1 MMNTIIIVGAGPAG
15 ATFALLLV
23 KRGISVQLIEAS
35 NNFRRIFRG
44 EGLMPSGL
52 KAIEQMG
59 LSSILEKIPH
69 RPLAGWDFIIENRSL
84 FRVEEPIES
93 GGKPCT
99 VVSQPHLLEA
109 IIEEASTYSNFK
121 FIRGTPVQD
130 LLWNETRVVGVK
142 LSDDRELFADL
153 VIGADG
159 RNSLLRQKANL
170 ALEQQDQS
178 FKILWFKLPDFQN
191 FERRNVFY
199 SIVKETNAFGLF
211 RGSEGNIQIAW
222 ALHEG
227 FAGDWKQIDWSKML
241 ASVSPPW
248 LAEHLQKNADKID
261 RPVLLSVVVGRCPRW
276 YTSGLLLLG
285 DAVHPMSP
293 IRAQGINM
301 ALRDVIVAANY
312 LVPLLSEKV
321 DLEAIDRILP
331 TIQAERE
338 PEIIKIQH
346 LQKEE
351 SAQGEKLIG
360 NSFLRW
366 SVSNLAPLIGKRV
379 KHSWLDRQK
388 LLRQGV
394 TQVNLTV

>member
-1 MMNTIIIVGAGPAG
+1 MSQIIIVGAGPAG
-15 ATFALLLV
+15 ATFALLLA
-23 KRGISVQLIEAS
+23 KRGISVKLIEAS
-35 NNFRRIFRG
+35 SNFRRVFRG

-52 KAIEQMG
+52 NAIEQMG
-59 LSSILEKIPH
+59 LLSILERIPH
-69 RPLAGWDFIIENRSL
+69 RPLAGWDFLIENRSL
-84 FRVEEPIES
+84 FRVEEPIEFE
-93 GGKPCT
+93 GKPCT
-99 VVSQPHLLEA
+99 LVSQPHLLEA
-109 IIEEASTYSNFK
+109 IVEEASNYSNFE

-130 LLWNETRVVGVK
+130 LLWNEERVAGVK

-170 ALEQQDQS
+170 TIEQQAQS
-178 FKILWFKLPDFQN
+178 FDILWFKLPDLQDFDG
-191 FERRNVFY
+191 RNVFY
-199 SIVKETNAFGLF
+199 SIVKGTNAFGLF
-211 RGSEGNIQIAW
+211 RGSEGNIQIGW

-261 RPVLLSVVVGRCPRW
+261 RPVLLSVIVGRCPRW

-301 ALRDVIVAANY
+301 ALRDVVVAANY
-312 LVPLLSEKV
+312 LLPLLSEKSN
-321 DLEAIDRILP
+321 LEAIDRILP
-331 TIQAERE
+331 KIQSERE
-338 PEIIKIQH
+338 PEIIKIQQ

-351 SAQGEKLIG
+351 SAQGEKLIR
-360 NSFLRW
+360 NFFLRL
-366 SVSNLAPLIGKRV
+366 SASSLAPLIGKLV
-379 KHSWLDRQK
+379 KNSWLARQK

-394 TQVNLTV
+394 TQVNLKV